1 LKSEKIML
9 SSKRKLPQGLAIATQ
24 SPEFWRRLAPE
35 LTISDAQPLH
45 ELIRPTSK
53 SDRERMRLVDDG
65 YLRLNQPGLKTPVAK
80 IAVAMDRIV
89 NAGLPAAFIGVYDEV
104 WTVVAEL
111 NGVIGGMF
119 DGKAAMVPDFWASH
133 TVANTGIAAGRKRG
147 GNGVFSDGTPKNVTV
162 WVPLTDATPDN
173 GCVYVVPAGQDR
185 NYGKEGASRAD
196 ASLPGIRA
204 LTAKAGDVLIWTGET
219 YHWQG
224 RPERAHHDGPLMSLN
239 WEFQCRDEAP
249 LEGLLIDSY
258 PYVPFETRLAL
269 LARQMPRHG
278 RELAVS
284 PVWRAVQ
291 QTLANRFRIGG
302 DEQRV

>member
-1 LKSEKIML
+1 ML
-9 SSKRKLPQGLAIATQ
+9 STKRKLPQGLAIATQ

-45 ELIRPTSK
+45 ALRHPTSK
-53 SDRERMRLVDDG
+53 SSRERMHLVNDG
-65 YLRLNQPGLKTPVAK
+65 YLRMNQPGLKVSMGK
-80 IAVAMDRIV
+80 IAGAMDRIV

-104 WTVVAEL
+104 WSIIAEL
-111 NGVIGGMF
+111 NGVLDGLF
-119 DGKAAMVPDFWASH
+119 DGKTAMVPNFWAAH
-133 TVANTGIAAGRKRG
+133 TVANTGLAAGRKRA
-147 GNGVFSDGTPKNVTV
+147 GNGVFDDGTPKNVTV

-185 NYGKEGASRAD
+185 NYGRENVSRAD

-224 RPERAHHDGPLMSLN
+224 RPERRHQDGALMSLN
-239 WEFQCRDEAP
+239 WEFQSSDEAP

-269 LARQMPRHG
+269 LARQMPRQG
-278 RELAVS
+278 RELSVS

-302 DEQRV
+302 ATQQA